1 MAKSMMDEDCMDG
14 GDDEKAKCKAPKVSS
29 NKKTISK
36 PKAKKGNPMNFQK
49 SKYNIPNKPKS
60 PPEPQDS
67 TWGSHQNVRY
77 L

>member
-14 GDDEKAKCKAPKVSS
+14 GDDEKAKCKAPK
-29 NKKTISK
+29 
-36 PKAKKGNPMNFQK
+36 KKGNPMNFQK